1 MLDWF
6 LFPMV
11 VSQWVFGLLWSVFLW
26 VLVVWGVW
34 VGLKRLFT
42 YLKDNRHSYR
52 LSLLLK
58 SKSKEMDIDEY
69 YK

>member
-1 MLDWF
+1 
-6 LFPMV
+6 
-11 VSQWVFGLLWSVFLW
+11 
-26 VLVVWGVW
+26 VW